1 MSKEERKPKLVG
13 REFSPE
19 VFKENLA
26 QVRENLKGIREAF
39 ADVFF
44 PNRPRILKRLREKRE
59 RLSEPEVIVVEREA
73 PRDYTKTREYREA
86 KRVYE
91 SITRSPAREE
101 RLRRLRKG
109 YVREE
114 YEGELE
120 EEVEHR
126 PQFRGLG
133 VRDFLRT
140 LFEQSSEQVKLKT
153 EYEKL
158 RLEKLKKKLEEQE
171 KAGRKVEGHSGRLY

>member
-73 PRDYTKTREYREA
+73 PRDYTKAKEYAESR
-86 KRVYE
+86 RVYE
-91 SITRSPAREE
+91 SITRSPTRE
-101 RLRRLRKG
+101 RLKKS
-109 YVREE
+109 YVKPE
-114 YEGELE
+114 YVEPEVE

-126 PQFRGLG
+126 PQKKEFRGLG

-140 LFEQSSEQVKLKT
+140 LFEQSSEQVKLRT
-153 EYEKL
+153 EHEKL
-158 RLEKLKKKLEEQE
+158 RLEKERKRLEKEE
-171 KAGRKVEGHSGRLY
+171 KEKKVEGHSGLHY